1 MISIAQIAPPKAL
14 YDKYFLCL
22 LCVPHVPPISSSALS
37 QSQVYCYEI
46 TVIHSSRTYL
56 LEFTFEF
63 IRQQVTLSF
72 VTSSGS
78 RGSVAG
84 CSSSYFKVF
93 KDFCLLARILDP
105 AARIKKKNLKIIS
118 DQQHAVFAHEL
129 HSTLELKPEFSNN
142 DFELWQICHF

>member
-105 AARIKKKNLKIIS
+105 AARIKKK
-118 DQQHAVFAHEL
+118 
-129 HSTLELKPEFSNN
+129 T
-142 DFELWQICHF
+142 